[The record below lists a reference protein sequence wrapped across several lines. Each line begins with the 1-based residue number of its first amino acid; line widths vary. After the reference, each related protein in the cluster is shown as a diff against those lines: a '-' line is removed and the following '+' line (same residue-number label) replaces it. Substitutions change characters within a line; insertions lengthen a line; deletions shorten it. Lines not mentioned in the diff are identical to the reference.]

1 MQISVCNVLTA
12 RPSGLSDGGIA
23 VAAREENVA

>member
-1 MQISVCNVLTA
+1 MTISLCNIA
-12 RPSGLSDGGIA
+12 AFPSGFPVGGIA